1 MPVRRSLQAPDPDGC
16 YLTKGHNVTCKIEQA
31 IKKDDHGE
39 LRDMAMEIGIDWG
52 KEDNAGRVRLAIF
65 GCEILLLL
73 WPHHQLIDKGFLNR
87 EIELLCKLEGKL
99 LRGVNPSR
107 REREFVKALRGGLHD
122 EWLKAIR
129 WQAKKV
135 LEKTE
140 P

>member
-1 MPVRRSLQAPDPDGC
+1 MLRRSLQAPDPDGC

-52 KEDNAGRVRLAIF
+52 KEDDAGRPRY
-65 GCEILLLL
+65 
-73 WPHHQLIDKGFLNR
+73 QLIDKDFLNR
-87 EIELLCKLEGKL
+87 EIELLYKLEGKL

-107 REREFVKALRGGLHD
+107 REREFIKALRGGLHD
-122 EWLKAIR
+122 KWLKAIR